1 MSFEGSRFIGID
13 PGLAKGKL
21 GLSVL
26 YQSTD
31 PLRNYIVES
40 YGVDVIKGMNGTVA
54 DTLRCEQL
62 RKYVCGWLLKF
73 SDRPILIGGAC
84 VNAPVI
90 AIEAPAFSR
99 QPTRT
104 IQTGM
109 VHYALCK
116 AVLSLKYAYIVVVP
130 PTVLKKY
137 VTGKGNAN
145 KELMMESVIRKWFSG
160 SVPFFG
166 SQDLYEA
173 YALAEFGRFLSR
185 TKDKKVKASVEAFK
199 VERFD
204 VSPCEL

>member
-1 MSFEGSRFIGID
+1 MNFKESHYIGID

-21 GLSVL
+21 GLSIL
-26 YQSTD
+26 HQ
-31 PLRNYIVES
+31 NYSVKS
-40 YGVDVIKGMNGTVA
+40 YGVDVIKDMTGTIA

-62 RKYVCGWLLKF
+62 HKYVCSWLAKSIDKPL
-73 SDRPILIGGAC
+73 IIGGEC
-84 VNAPVI
+84 VNAPII

-109 VHYALCK
+109 VHYALCR
-116 AVLSLKYAYIVVVP
+116 AILSLKYAYIVVVP

-145 KELMMESVIRKWFSG
+145 KELMMESVIRKWFSA

-166 SQDLYEA
+166 AQDLYEA
-173 YALAEFGRFLSR
+173 YALAEFGRFLFK
-185 TKDKKVKASVEAFK
+185 TKDKKVKASVEAYK
-199 VERFD
+199 VKRFE
-204 VSPCEL
+204 VLPYKL